1 MMHGSEWVDIEIW
14 WTLGWKFRK
23 WQFIIIMTH
32 SRPWRVDHSIMINVT
47 WRHFDQSAKQLIV
60 GHTTNLIDQRR
71 LIFLKRLYNSG
82 NSLFNSLSSICYGS
96 IYSPLPSTP
105 DFQIKLHIW
114 KSFEKMSWTDA
125 CTMISF
131 ALLFV
136 LFIVSNFLCIL
147 VSIFW
152 HFCVFVTVTCHVLPL
167 GVINK

>member
-1 MMHGSEWVDIEIW
+1 MMHGSEWVDVEIW

-32 SRPWRVDHSIMINVT
+32 SRPWRVDHSIMIKVT
-47 WRHFDQSAKQLIV
+47 WRHFDESAKQLIV

-71 LIFLKRLYNSG
+71 LIFWKRLYNSG

-131 ALLFV
+131 ALVICFIYSFEFFV
-136 LFIVSNFLCIL
+136 HFGIYFLTFLCL
-147 VSIFW
+147 
-152 HFCVFVTVTCHVLPL
+152 CNCHVSCAAF
-167 GVINK
+167 GRNK